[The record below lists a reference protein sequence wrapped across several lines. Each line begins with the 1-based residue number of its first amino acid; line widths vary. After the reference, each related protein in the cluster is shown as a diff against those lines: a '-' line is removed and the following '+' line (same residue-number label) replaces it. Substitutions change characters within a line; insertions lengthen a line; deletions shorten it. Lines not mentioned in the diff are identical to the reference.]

1 MARSQ
6 IEDIIEEIEEY
17 IDTCK
22 PVAFSSTKISVNRDD
37 IQNFLE
43 ELKASTPEEIRRYQ
57 KIISNEKAILD
68 NAKKQAESIL
78 AQAQIKTDELVSEH
92 QIMTQ
97 AYSQA
102 NEVVMQATKRA
113 QEVLD
118 KATNDANDIRMGA
131 IHYTDDL
138 LKKLQEVMVRV
149 MDSTRMKADAYLTEM
164 QGYLDVVVANRMELS
179 PAPEEIIVDS
189 PQPKTKPVQQAKDQP
204 KKVEQEALNRQA
216 TSRLRSQNT
225 QSLAQGTDNSVK
237 DVAPQKANVVAED
250 QKTNESSEQKTNPQN
265 AASDETSPQK
275 AVQSISDKF
284 FNKD

>member
-68 NAKKQAESIL
+68 NAKKQAETIL

-92 QIMTQ
+92 QIMQQ
-97 AYSQA
+97 AYAQA
-102 NEVVMQATKRA
+102 NEVVIEATKRA

-118 KATNDANDIRMGA
+118 KATSDADDIRMGA
-131 IHYTDDL
+131 IRYTDDL
-138 LKKLQEVMVRV
+138 LKRLQEVMVRV
-149 MDSTRMKADAYLTEM
+149 MDSTRTKADGYLTEM

-179 PAPEEIIVDS
+179 PTPEDIIANS
-189 PQPKTKPVQQAKDQP
+189 PQPKSKPAQPKSQQAK
-204 KKVEQEALNRQA
+204 QEAPARQA
-216 TSRLRSQNT
+216 TSRLREQHT
-225 QSLAQGTDNSVK
+225 QSLAKQAEQPVNEQNKAEPDKQEQMQGEAGLKEEPVK
-237 DVAPQKANVVAED
+237 VEP
-250 QKTNESSEQKTNPQN
+250 
-265 AASDETSPQK
+265 K
-275 AVQSISDKF
+275 AVQSISEKF